1 LSTVNVKESRVNA
14 VFEKYLTD
22 HADQHLEE
30 VKTALRF
37 PSVSAL
43 PNHTNDMR
51 ATAEWVA
58 DRLRAIGVPDVEL
71 LDGGGHPLVYGR
83 WIVDPAAPVAMVYGH
98 YDVQP
103 PDPLDLW
110 VTGPFEPTVRDGW
123 LFARGAADNKGNV
136 VAVIQA
142 VEALARTSPTGVPPI
157 NLSFFFEGEE
167 EIGSP
172 TVGTLVRSNLDK
184 MACDVVI
191 SADGVMYGVDDP
203 SLTLSTK
210 GMLKGEIHLRTARSD
225 LHSGLYGASAPNAVQ
240 VMAKMLATLHT
251 DEGAVAVAGFYDAA
265 RRISPIERSETAK
278 VPFDESHFLV
288 EIGATALWGEPDFT
302 VLERLWLRP
311 TLDLNGSWGGFQG
324 LGSKTVTPCEAHA
337 KFTCRLVAGQDPTEI
352 LRLIHAHVERHSPA
366 WARFEVTGGEGS
378 SKAFEIRRDH
388 PTLMTAAY
396 VLTELYRKEPLNIR
410 LGGTLPI
417 AEVFHDVLGA
427 DMVFFSWEQL
437 DNNLHAPNESVR
449 LSDLAMARR
458 AWCTLLTRL
467 AGEPLK

>member
-1 LSTVNVKESRVNA
+1 MTTAYEQFLIDNSER
-14 VFEKYLTD
+14 
-22 HADQHLEE
+22 HLEE
-30 VKTALRF
+30 VCTALRF

-43 PNHTNDMR
+43 PAHRADMR

-58 DRLRAIGVPDVEL
+58 GKLRDIGVPEVEL
-71 LDGGGHPLVYGR
+71 LDGGGHPLVFGR
-83 WIVDPAAPVAMVYGH
+83 WIVDDEKPVAMVYGH

-110 VTGPFEPTVRDGW
+110 VTGPFEPTVRDGF
-123 LFARGAADNKGNV
+123 LYARGAADNKGNV

-142 VEALARTSPTGVPPI
+142 VEALVRTSADGNPPI

-172 TVGTLVRSNLDK
+172 TVPTLVRKYHDR

-210 GMLKGEIHLRTARSD
+210 GMLKGEIHVRTAASD
-225 LHSGLYGASAPNAVQ
+225 LHSGLYGASTPNAVQ

-251 DEGAVAVAGFYDAA
+251 AEGAVAVEGFYDSA
-265 RRISPIERSETAK
+265 RQISEVEKIETAK
-278 VPFDESHFLV
+278 VPLV
-288 EIGATALWGEPDFT
+288 EATFLSDIGATALWGEPGYT

-311 TLDLNGSWGGFQG
+311 TIDLNGSWGGFQG
-324 LGSKTVTPCEAHA
+324 SGSKTVTPCEAHA
-337 KFTCRLVAGQDPTEI
+337 KFTCRLVAGQDPAEI
-352 LRLIHAHVERHSPA
+352 LWLIRAHVAKQSPA
-366 WARFEVTGGEGS
+366 WATFTVTGGEGS
-378 SKAFEIRRDH
+378 CKAFEIDRNH
-388 PTLMTAAY
+388 PTLITAAD
-396 VLTELYRKEPLNIR
+396 VITEMYRKEPLRIR

-417 AEVFHDVLGA
+417 AEVFHDELGA
-427 DMVFFSWEQL
+427 DMVFFSWEQS

-449 LSDLAMARR
+449 LTDLEIARR
-458 AWCTLLTRL
+458 AWATLLTRL
-467 AGEPLK
+467 ANEPLK